1 MWLILLHLPYCD
13 PAETAEEKSAS
24 FVSMVFLCHSGEAQ
38 GSSAVSKSCSHHG
51 GPRASWR
58 TKKQEARAETMPF
71 NFPRLAAGGP
81 LPAARARLHS
91 LSEQSEKQSDHKLQI
106 HDTDHGQASVTP
118 NSTL

>member
-1 MWLILLHLPYCD
+1 M
-13 PAETAEEKSAS
+13 
-24 FVSMVFLCHSGEAQ
+24 
-38 GSSAVSKSCSHHG
+38 SKSCSHHG